1 MDILAEWADAMGI
14 DLEDATEILERA
26 GSEDIFDLI

>member
-14 DLEDATEILERA
+14 DPEDATEILERV